1 MRASGWIMPQPKPGD
16 RRRHVWQISQDGHG
30 LLGQML
36 HDADR
41 LRDFAEDARQ
51 CARTVGS
58 AREAAA

>member
-1 MRASGWIMPQPKPGD
+1 
-16 RRRHVWQISQDGHG
+16 
-30 LLGQML
+30 ML